1 MIKIVIT
8 QTTPITVFHEFHYFY
23 TMIKA
28 IIIDDIEQARM
39 TFRKDLEV
47 YAPDV
52 KIIGEAG
59 SVVEGAKLLRKTAPD
74 ILFLDIQ
81 MQDGSGF
88 DLLDVLGEV
97 RFKIIFITASDAH
110 AIKAF
115 RYAAID
121 YLMKPI
127 DPDELVNALDKFR
140 LQQINESAKYQLL
153 NESLK
158 HHQRPHERLA
168 LHSQDK
174 IHIVHISDILRCES
188 NVNYTCFY
196 FSGGKKMLVTK
207 TLKEFEDLL
216 TDLGFFRV
224 HQSHLINTRYIREY
238 VKTEGGH
245 LIMNDGTLVPVSTR
259 KRPEVM
265 KMLEML

>member
-1 MIKIVIT
+1 MIT
-8 QTTPITVFHEFHYFY
+8 
-23 TMIKA
+23 A
-28 IIIDDIEQARM
+28 IIIDDIEQARL
-39 TFRKDLEV
+39 TFRKDLET
-47 YAPDV
+47 YASDIR
-52 KIIGEAG
+52 IIGEAG
-59 SVVEGAKLLRKTAPD
+59 GVVEGAKLLKHTQPD

-88 DLLDVLGEV
+88 DLLDVLPEIP
-97 RFKIIFITASDAH
+97 FKIVFITASDAH

-121 YLMKPI
+121 YLLKPI
-127 DPDELVNALDKFR
+127 DPDELVSALDKYR
-140 LQQINESAKYQLL
+140 SQHLNESAKYKLL
-153 NESLK
+153 NETLR

-174 IHIVHISDILRCES
+174 IHIVTINDIIRCES

-196 FSGGKKMLVTK
+196 FSSGKKMLVTK

-216 TDLGFFRV
+216 SDQGFYRV

-245 LIMNDGTLVPVSTR
+245 LILNDGSLVPVSTR

-265 KMLEML
+265 KMLEEL